1 MVKPYKIDDYK
12 TAYFKLEKN
21 YDILVAKYGRANTE
35 NVKLKKE
42 VEELNKFIEETAEVV
57 QELDKE
63 CKELSKTYKKLEVKY
78 VKLKK
83 AYTAIILDCE
93 QLIKESDAKE
103 FKGMSNNGPAVY
115 DK

>member
-35 NVKLKKE
+35 NVRLRKE
-42 VEELNKFIEETAEVV
+42 VEELNKFVEETVEVV
-57 QELDKE
+57 QKLEKD
-63 CKELSKTYKKLEVKY
+63 CKELELKY
-78 VKLKK
+78 TQLAK
-83 AYTAIILDCE
+83 AYTAIVVDCE
-93 QLIKESDAKE
+93 QIIKESDAKE
-103 FKGMSNNGPAVY
+103 FKGMSDNGIATY

>member
-12 TAYFKLEKN
+12 TAYFKLENN
-21 YDILVAKYGRANTE
+21 YDILVAKYGRVNTE
-35 NVKLKKE
+35 NAKLKKE
-42 VEELNKFIEETAEVV
+42 VEELNKFIEETTEVV
-57 QELDKE
+57 QEYE
-63 CKELSKTYKKLEVKY
+63 KLRVKY
-78 VKLKK
+78 DNLRK

-103 FKGMSNNGPAVY
+103 FKGMSNNETAVY